1 MKEKLIAIILI
12 IIFILGI
19 TLIIQAT
26 DNTIAKDKI
35 PQTGFYINLIVI
47 IAILLIVVITAFVI
61 YKHNKKRNTL

>member
-19 TLIIQAT
+19 TLMIQAT

-47 IAILLIVVITAFVI
+47 IAILLIVIITTLVI
-61 YKHNKKRNTL
+61 YKHNKKKNI